1 MAVTE
6 VMAISEFGL
15 QYQKMRVDAATFNI
29 AQANTVQTGNTQFS
43 LQTVVNNMSFSGD
56 VFDKENLQLQQY
68 QVSEKKQYRPE
79 HPAADTQGFVRV
91 ANVDM
96 AAQMVVLTEAT
107 RTYEANVKA
116 FNNQMNMTLKALE
129 IGK

>member
-6 VMAISEFGL
+6 VMAIAEFGL

-29 AQANTVQTGNTQFS
+29 AQANTVQTGKAPFA
-43 LQTVVNNMSFSGD
+43 LQTVVNQTSFNGE
-56 VFDKENLQLQQY
+56 VFDKDNLQLQQL

-79 HPAADTQGFVRV
+79 HPAADVQGFVRV
-91 ANVDM
+91 ADVDM
-96 AAQMVVLTEAT
+96 AAQMVVLSDAT
-107 RTYEANVKA
+107 RAYEANVKA

>member
-68 QVSEKKQYRPE
+68 QVSEKNSIDPNTPQLT
-79 HPAADTQGFVRV
+79 HRV
-91 ANVDM
+91 
-96 AAQMVVLTEAT
+96 L
-107 RTYEANVKA
+107 Y
-116 FNNQMNMTLKALE
+116 ALPM
-129 IGK
+129 

>member
-1 MAVTE
+1 MAVTD

-29 AQANTVQTGNTQFS
+29 AQANTVQTGKTPFM
-43 LQTVVNNMSFSGD
+43 LQTVVNNMSFSGE
-56 VFDKENLQLQQY
+56 VFEKDNLQVQQHL
-68 QVSEKKQYRPE
+68 VSEKKQYRPE
-79 HPAADTQGFVRV
+79 HPAADTHGFVRV

-96 AAQMVVLTEAT
+96 ASQMVTLTEAT
-107 RTYEANVKA
+107 RAYEANVKA
-116 FNNQMNMTLKALE
+116 FNNHMSMTMKALE